1 MYNSAEIIIIVNNYA
16 LFKPLHKSHRPRCKA
31 SDVHP
36 SHRGGWSIDMLTLL
50 RPNDDN
56 KDFHHEFDS
65 VTLFMIFQPPDLFD
79 FLIYEKFKWF
89 ME

>member
-1 MYNSAEIIIIVNNYA
+1 
-16 LFKPLHKSHRPRCKA
+16 
-31 SDVHP
+31 
-36 SHRGGWSIDMLTLL
+36 MLTLL

-89 ME
+89 MEWIIYDNLITIVV